1 MRDTCQL
8 PSPSPRSVHR
18 ILIDGGTTNTRAWAV
33 SGRELL
39 AQARVAVGAR
49 DSARDGSNVR
59 LVEAVRDLVTQVSAG
74 ARARL
79 PHWQPEC
86 VMAAGMITSPLGLA
100 NVPHR
105 LAAVGVD
112 DLARHALRLSLPQVT
127 PLPILLVPGVRCGSI
142 QPDPTSIAQ
151 VDVMRGEE
159 ALCIGLLETGVVQPP
174 AIVVSL
180 GSHWKLCEIDSAGC
194 IAGSTTTLSG
204 ELLHVLRTATV
215 LAASVDAEMPV
226 RLDLDAVRLG
236 AQQRQQEGLPRAL
249 FCTRLLERV
258 SSNSPHARLSFL
270 VGTIVGETLAHWRDR
285 LFGHTVAL
293 VGTPALCE
301 AWIDSLGDIGVRAF
315 AVSEAAAT
323 AGFIAGLSGVADRC
337 TMPSRA

>member
-1 MRDTCQL
+1 MRDTPQ
-8 PSPSPRSVHR
+8 PSSPSPRSIHR

-39 AQARVAVGAR
+39 AQARAAVGAR

-59 LVEAVRDLVTQVSAG
+59 LVEAVRDLVTQVSAD

-100 NVPHR
+100 DVPHR
-105 LAAVGVD
+105 LAAVGLE
-112 DLARHALRLSLPQVT
+112 DLARHAIRVTLPHVT

-142 QPDPTSIAQ
+142 QPDRTSIAQ

-159 ALCIGLLETGVVQPP
+159 TLCMGLLETGVVQPP
-174 AIVVSL
+174 AMVVSL
-180 GSHWKLCEIDSAGC
+180 GSHWKLCDIDSAGR

-215 LAASVDAEMPV
+215 LAASVDAEMPMH
-226 RLDLDAVRLG
+226 LDLAAVRLG
-236 AQQRQQEGLPRAL
+236 ARQRQQEGLSRAL
-249 FCTRLLERV
+249 FCTRLLEGV
-258 SSNSPHARLSFL
+258 SGSSPHDRLSFL

-285 LFGHTVAL
+285 LVGHTVAL
-293 VGTPALCE
+293 IGTPALCE
-301 AWIDSLGDIGVRAF
+301 AWIDALAHIGVRGH
-315 AVSEAAAT
+315 AVSEEAVT
-323 AGFIAGLSGVADRC
+323 AGFIAGLSGVGDRC
-337 TMPSRA
+337 FAPSRA